1 MNLTI
6 GLKQVFRATLHIIFI
21 THVFFIGYYTLNPEV
36 PSIMN
41 SKKSLIDT
49 NFPVVFKICADEI
62 HNEGHGNEDHN
73 ESHNDG
79 HNEDHNEDPNE
90 NHNED
95 QNGDHN
101 EDPNE
106 NHNEDQKEDHNEDQ
120 TENHNEV
127 YKELITDIHY
137 VRYNKVG
144 YDDLWKFF
152 YGKSKFDN
160 HIYGWS
166 GHMENGST
174 FESVEG

>member
-95 QNGDHN
+95 Q
-101 EDPNE
+101 
-106 NHNEDQKEDHNEDQ
+106 KEDHNEDQ